1 MPDFSKCRHCED
13 RYVGCHSECEYY
25 KHDKKENDKAKA
37 YLKSFDDADVEL
49 INRRAELYR
58 KSRKNRRYSPWR
70 DDM

>member
-1 MPDFSKCRHCED
+1 MPNFSKCRNCED

-25 KHDKKENDKAKA
+25 ANDKKENDKAKA
-37 YLKSFDDADVEL
+37 YLRSFDAADVEL

-70 DDM
+70 DDI